1 MNMRPSPHASAAP
14 RPTAGS
20 RAAPQLHGFPYA
32 TVQLDR
38 NGAPVDPAELRRA
51 MSELSALA
59 PSDVLVLVH
68 GWNATRTS
76 AEARYGRYL
85 GHARTL
91 IDGRLAQ
98 DLRGR
103 QFAVIGLVWPSIPE
117 SLQSPTDARAD
128 DVRVAAQ
135 EAFPHDA
142 ELLRAV
148 RAGQVPDREHVEQLI
163 DRVTESE
170 IFAQEPDLP
179 GREPGRASLRGEA
192 LDLGTLWRD
201 IVVWA
206 SYYEMRERAGRIG
219 EGGGRGLVR
228 DIQKAAPS
236 AKVHLLGHSFGA
248 RLAASVARGP
258 NGDPPLTLASLHLIQ
273 GAFSHFGFG
282 AATGP
287 APEGYFRPVL
297 TNRVVTGP
305 ILVTHTGN
313 DLALSILY
321 TLASTFAGHTWDAME
336 RPNPF
341 GAIGVTGALNAG
353 AQSVVLKAD
362 DPLTFRKGQIYNL
375 QSDAVIPNHGDVEQ
389 LDVVRA
395 VLRGIS
401 VT

>member
-1 MNMRPSPHASAAP
+1 MNTRPSPHASAAP
-14 RPTAGS
+14 APTAGAP
-20 RAAPQLHGFPYA
+20 AAPHLHGFPYA
-32 TVQLDR
+32 TVELDR
-38 NGAPVDPAELRRA
+38 NGAPVHPVELRRA
-51 MSELSALA
+51 MSELSAIR
-59 PSDVLVLVH
+59 PSDVLILVH
-68 GWNATRTS
+68 GWNATRSS
-76 AEARYGRYL
+76 AEDRYGRYL

-91 IDGRLAQ
+91 MDGPLAQ
-98 DLRGR
+98 DLQRR

-117 SLQSPTDARAD
+117 SLQSPASASMD
-128 DVRVAAQ
+128 DVRAAAQ

-142 ELLRAV
+142 ELLGAIES
-148 RAGQVPDREHVEQLI
+148 GQVVDREQVKRLI

-170 IFAQEPDLP
+170 IFAQDPDLP
-179 GREPGRASLRGEA
+179 ERNLDRTALRGEA
-192 LDLGTLWRD
+192 PDLGSLWRD

-228 DIQKAAPS
+228 DIQKAAPN

-258 NGDPPLTLASLHLIQ
+258 DGDPPLKLASLHLIQ

-282 AATGP
+282 VATDQ
-287 APEGYFRPVL
+287 APQGYFRPVV

-305 ILVTHTGN
+305 ILVTHTEK
-313 DLALSILY
+313 DLALRILY
-321 TLASTFAGHTWDAME
+321 TLASTFAGHDRNFTDAH
-336 RPNPF
+336 RF
-341 GAIGVTGALNAG
+341 GAIGVNGALNAG
-353 AQSVVLKAD
+353 AQPVVLNAD
-362 DPLTFRKGQIYNL
+362 APLSFRNGQIYNL